1 MQVSLRELERKDNTS
16 NSVSFPL
23 ELWDVY
29 IYTVYIYTHTIYSE
43 YMNSLLVFMTFY
55 CTTANKILLSNG

>member
-29 IYTVYIYTHTIYSE
+29 IYTVYIYTHTLYI
-43 YMNSLLVFMTFY
+43 
-55 CTTANKILLSNG
+55 ANT